1 MFNVSNKVLVTLDLL
16 LTMREHI
23 CRGEPPG
30 NCAGAVISSL
40 LKMPKAPTLLPEQQK
55 YVVQKLYDG
64 YYAFECLTER
74 EWDEAICGICG
85 VCPLFESADGNCKN
99 CTPISKDRV
108 KKRTK
113 WHTFSNESLLSAS
126 MVSQQQ

>member
-1 MFNVSNKVLVTLDLL
+1 M
-16 LTMREHI
+16 
-23 CRGEPPG
+23 
-30 NCAGAVISSL
+30 
-40 LKMPKAPTLLPEQQK
+40 LKLPPEQQK

-74 EWDEAICGICG
+74 EWDEAYVECVLYLRVLMETAKTALGH
-85 VCPLFESADGNCKN
+85 
-99 CTPISKDRV
+99 SKDRV

-113 WHTFSNESLLSAS
+113 WHNESLLSAS